1 MNYYR
6 IDVRCEVPNDDG
18 TSNRHMAGR
27 HFFMTANSEKDALER
42 AERHYR
48 FKNVTILH
56 ATKINFVPQAPFLK
70 DIP

>member
-6 IDVRCEVPNDDG
+6 IDMKCSVPNDDG
-18 TSNRHMAGR
+18 TSNRHVAGR

-42 AERHYR
+42 VERYYR
-48 FKNVTILH
+48 FQKVNILH
-56 ATKINFVPQAPFLK
+56 ATRIDFVPQAPFLK